1 MFTRWDGRGGWGAAA
16 HAAPGS
22 ARTSAESLDP
32 LRTPAW
38 RARPSPDASRAAR
51 GARPPLPPTRRA
63 TGSGSGSEAPRP
75 GPVLQPALPK
85 VPLTAQPSSQDSAR
99 SAHLA
104 PAPERRR
111 PCPSPGSRPQ
121 RALPSPPPTPTY
133 PHPTPSPTRT
143 AGPWLSRD
151 ARARSLPGLCPA
163 PEAKPRPSSLLRGLR
178 VLFPRTLGLRRDV
191 RGGGGGE
198 GARGPS
204 HLEPRPA
211 VGARLLRGGGVSAL
225 GGPGGWHAGR
235 AHPSPPWMGC
245 GPLRRVPAPRAVRE
259 VSGRRQMAHLR
270 ASASP
275 GCPRDPVGSQ
285 GPPSKEAPA
294 AHSSPGLE
302 SSSAAVAGPLS
313 AEEHSGAGG
322 DRNPFH
328 PRLRWNP
335 DPSLGPSSPLTGW

>member
-111 PCPSPGSRPQ
+111 PCPSPGSRPP

-163 PEAKPRPSSLLRGLR
+163 PEAQPRPSSLLRGLR

-211 VGARLLRGGGVSAL
+211 VGARLLRAGRGLRAGWPGRVAR
-225 GGPGGWHAGR
+225 GPGAPVSSVDGMRPFTPSPGPAGR
-235 AHPSPPWMGC
+235 ARSLRSASDGSPPRLCFSWLPPRSRGVT
-245 GPLRRVPAPRAVRE
+245 GTPKQGSPGRPLLPRPRE
-259 VSGRRQMAHLR
+259 LVCCGRR
-270 ASASP
+270 SP
-275 GCPRDPVGSQ
+275 VRR
-285 GPPSKEAPA
+285 
-294 AHSSPGLE
+294 
-302 SSSAAVAGPLS
+302 
-313 AEEHSGAGG
+313 GAQ
-322 DRNPFH
+322 R
-328 PRLRWNP
+328 RRR
-335 DPSLGPSSPLTGW
+335 